1 MATSSSRP
9 VSCGHCDRRDRAQR
23 SLRHAPRRRSPAPA
37 GRTWRRLE
45 EARDDLDFESDPEF
59 WEKIDRDPL
68 MVAELDRQDADL
80 AFLRDRPSLDAE
92 NVAHLRTASGSRG
105 NLN

>member
-1 MATSSSRP
+1 
-9 VSCGHCDRRDRAQR
+9 
-23 SLRHAPRRRSPAPA
+23 
-37 GRTWRRLE
+37 
-45 EARDDLDFESDPEF
+45 
-59 WEKIDRDPL
+59 